1 MLNNLIL
8 ASKSKVRKD
17 ILEKNGISCNVEPS
31 NVDEDMVKESL
42 LNKKGSAI
50 KSSNDVNKGDTLKA
64 RLSKGMIDLE
74 VK

>member
-31 NVDEDMVKESL
+31 NVDEDMVKELSL
-42 LNKKGSAI
+42 I
-50 KSSNDVNKGDTLKA
+50 H
-64 RLSKGMIDLE
+64 I
-74 VK
+74 